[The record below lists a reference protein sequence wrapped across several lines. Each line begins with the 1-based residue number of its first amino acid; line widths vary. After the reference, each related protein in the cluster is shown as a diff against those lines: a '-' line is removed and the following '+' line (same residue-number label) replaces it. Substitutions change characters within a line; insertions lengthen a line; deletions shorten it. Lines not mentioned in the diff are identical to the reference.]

1 MSRPAKVKSIDAV
14 ERLAAA
20 LARFQEEAAAALTD
34 LQLQVQRAADWI
46 HNDRRIYWTEQVRR
60 GWERVAQAKTELE
73 QARTYRRIAEH
84 QPACREERKA
94 LEIAKRRLQNAEEK
108 VEAVRHWTRMLDRAM
123 VDYRGGIA
131 PLARWLEIDLP
142 KATAALK
149 RMGRSLESYVALE
162 TPLEETTPEQ
172 AGASEQEAA
181 SSEREAASSER
192 EAATQDGADQET
204 PP

>member
-1 MSRPAKVKSIDAV
+1 
-14 ERLAAA
+14 
-20 LARFQEEAAAALTD
+20 
-34 LQLQVQRAADWI
+34 LQVHRAADWI
-46 HNDRRIYWTEQVRR
+46 HNDRRSYWADQVRR
-60 GWERVAQAKTELE
+60 GWERVAGAKNELE
-73 QARTYRRIAEH
+73 QARTFRRIAEH

-108 VEAVRHWTRMLDRAM
+108 LEAVRHWTRVLDRAM

-142 KATAALK
+142 MATAALT

-162 TPLEETTPEQ
+162 TPLEEAAPGQTAP
-172 AGASEQEAA
+172 SE
-181 SSEREAASSER
+181 
-192 EAATQDGADQET
+192 QDGASQSGASQNGAPQDGAAQDGAEQDT

>member
-1 MSRPAKVKSIDAV
+1 MSRPVKVKSIDAV
-14 ERLAAA
+14 EGLSAA

-34 LQLQVQRAADWI
+34 LQLQVHRAADWI
-46 HNDRRIYWTEQVRR
+46 HDDRRNYWADQVRR

-108 VEAVRHWTRMLDRAM
+108 VEAVRHWTRVLDRAM

-142 KATAALK
+142 TATAALK

-162 TPLEETTPEQ
+162 TPLEETAPEQ
-172 AGASEQEAA
+172 A
-181 SSEREAASSER
+181 
-192 EAATQDGADQET
+192 ATAEQDGATQNGASQDGEAQET
-204 PP
+204 RP